1 MRTKLIYFIDYVHN
15 KMSLLFVSIIYF
27 LLSFLSTFLGQGM
40 LNILFSGYFFAE
52 LDLIVCVALSFIV
65 SAYAALAVYLGRK
78 SDIFWNAVHD
88 FQGDLNEAKT
98 KQDIISLKGK
108 YDQLKELSTTS
119 THAISKLNEFKAV
132 MQTKLELLPD

>member
-27 LLSFLSTFLGQGM
+27 LLSFLSCTL
-40 LNILFSGYFFAE
+40 LNILFSGYFFGE
-52 LDLIVCVALSFIV
+52 LYLIVCVALSFIV